1 MENIDSVKHLL
12 RPGDFMATIDL
23 KDAYFSVPIDL
34 RDRKYLR
41 FLWDN
46 ALYEF
51 TCLPFGYSL
60 VPRVFTK
67 ILKPVQSALRSRGI
81 RVVFY
86 LDDIL
91 IFGTTYDE
99 CLRNVQ
105 EVYELLFNLG
115 FTINN
120 AKSQMQPVRVLIFLG
135 FIINSKDMLISL
147 PTEKVHKIISQC
159 QWLLNKSSPTVCE
172 VAQVSGLLVSSFRAV
187 KYMKLFYRSV
197 EMCESSAVSAGA
209 SYEMPVSLTHQARLD
224 LEWITNNNTSYNGV
238 PILTSVPTMLIECD
252 ASSRTLESTHVQIRI
267 DNTAA
272 VYYINNMG
280 GTKSITL
287 NKLAREIWYWCISR
301 DLDLT
306 VVHIPGL
313 MNTKADFNSRSFN
326 VRTEWSLH
334 PTVFSWLIQTL
345 FTPDIDLFASRLNA
359 KLQKFVSWM
368 PDPCA
373 YACDAF
379 SLNWSE
385 FESYAFHPF
394 SLISRVLSCV
404 RRDKVPRLMLIAPV
418 WPTQSWYPILLEML
432 IDRPILL
439 PKWPNLLK
447 QPHND
452 QLHPLRLQLQL
463 AAWIISGEVSLVK
476 EFHLGLPMSSV
487 TRGHV
492 GQQNNMNRPGMP
504 GVAGVIQDRLI
515 YFKLL

>member
-1 MENIDSVKHLL
+1 
-12 RPGDFMATIDL
+12 
-23 KDAYFSVPIDL
+23 
-34 RDRKYLR
+34 
-41 FLWDN
+41 
-46 ALYEF
+46 
-51 TCLPFGYSL
+51 
-60 VPRVFTK
+60 
-67 ILKPVQSALRSRGI
+67 
-81 RVVFY
+81 
-86 LDDIL
+86 
-91 IFGTTYDE
+91 
-99 CLRNVQ
+99 
-105 EVYELLFNLG
+105 
-115 FTINN
+115 
-120 AKSQMQPVRVLIFLG
+120 
-135 FIINSKDMLISL
+135 MLISL
-147 PTEKVHKIISQC
+147 PTEKVHKIIPQC
-159 QWLLNKSSPTVCE
+159 SWLLNKSSPTVRE

-197 EMCESSAVSAGA
+197 EMCKSSAVSAGA

-224 LEWITNNNTSYNGV
+224 LEWITNNITSYNGV

-252 ASSRTLESTHVQIRI
+252 ASSRGWGARCNSCDTGGLWSQAETQFHINYLETLAAFFALKCFASTLESTHVQIRI

-287 NKLAREIWYWCISR
+287 NKLARKIWYWCISR

-334 PTVFSWLIQTL
+334 PTVFSWLIQTS

-368 PDPCA
+368 PNPCA

-385 FESYAFHPF
+385 FESYAFPPF
-394 SLISRVLSCV
+394 SLISRVLTRV
-404 RRDKVPRLMLIAPV
+404 RRDKVPRLILIAPV

-432 IDRPILL
+432 IDRSILL

-476 EFHLGLPMSSV
+476 EFHPGLPMSSV

-492 GQQNNMNRPGMP
+492 AWRSWCDSRSVDLLQAPIT
-504 GVAGVIQDRLI
+504 VFVDFLHHI
-515 YFKLL
+515 YAQGKCYSTVNTYVKTRCIDCSGYCSKMSVTLQS